1 MSEPDYENLITTR
14 NASTGAWTSIT
25 IATNAGQGS
34 DIPCRFCRL
43 QSRDGNGVIRVR
55 IGAVCTSVT
64 GMGLPGYPTITPY
77 PVSNLN
83 LLYFYGAT
91 NDNVVDVEYFR

>member
-1 MSEPDYENLITTR
+1 MTTPKYENLITTR
-14 NASTGAWTSIT
+14 NATTGAWTSVT
-25 IATNAGQGS
+25 IASNAGQGS

-43 QSRDGNGVIRVR
+43 QSADGNGVIRVR
-55 IGAVCTSVT
+55 IGTDCTSST
-64 GMGLPGYPTITPY
+64 GLGLPSFPTITPY

-91 NDNVVDVEYFR
+91 DDNIVHIEYFR